1 MLFRPAHGLLILAAV
16 LGLSA
21 CSTDEWPVI
30 GKAAASFDGGS
41 VKMADYKLRLK
52 VLQEN
57 YRKQTASQGE
67 AKFPSL
73 DSPAGRSNETTLETE
88 SVQDLVDAVLVQR
101 EAQKRGINVTEDDI
115 NAQVDPFRKNYD
127 TQAAAERAQG
137 KSTKSFNDY
146 LNSLGYSLDRLREE
160 VRSRLY
166 EQRLE
171 DKLAQGRETAAIAA
185 LKGGQ
190 DVGAVAKQY
199 SDDVASAGSGGTLSL
214 HGKDLV
220 NVASLKPTI
229 DALQQPG
236 ATSPDFVR
244 ADDGFYYFKLTS
256 RDAAADVINM
266 QYIYIYDPKPELY
279 STTRRP
285 KWLMDM
291 LTQMEK
297 QAHVKYNVG
306 SKAS

>member
-1 MLFRPAHGLLILAAV
+1 MLIRPAHGLLLAAV
-16 LGLSA
+16 LGLA
-21 CSTDEWPVI
+21 GCSTDDWPVI
-30 GKAAASFDGGS
+30 GKSAASFDGGS
-41 VKMADYKLRLK
+41 IKMADYQLRLK

-57 YRKQTASQGE
+57 YKKQTQSQGE
-67 AKFPSL
+67 VKFPSL
-73 DSPAGRSNETTLETE
+73 DSPAGRSNESTLETE

-127 TQAAAERAQG
+127 AQAATERAQG

-171 DKLAQGRETAAIAA
+171 DKLAQGRKTAALNG
-185 LKGGQ
+185 LKANQ
-190 DVGAVAKQY
+190 DISAVAKQY
-199 SDDVASAGSGGTLSL
+199 SDDAASAGSGGVLSL
-214 HGKDLV
+214 HGKDLA
-220 NVASLKPTI
+220 NVPALKPAI
-229 DALQQPG
+229 DALQQP
-236 ATSPDFVR
+236 AASSTDFVR

-256 RDAAADVINM
+256 RDSATDVIKM

-285 KWLMDM
+285 KWLMD
-291 LTQMEK
+291 LIGQLEK
-297 QAHVKYNVG
+297 DAHVKYHVG
-306 SKAS
+306 SKAT

>member
-1 MLFRPAHGLLILAAV
+1 VVLA
-16 LGLSA
+16 A
-21 CSTDEWPVI
+21 CSTDDWPVI
-30 GKAAASFDGGS
+30 GKTAASFDGGS
-41 VKMADYKLRLK
+41 IKMADYKLRLN

-57 YRKQTASQGE
+57 YKKQTLSQGE
-67 AKFPSL
+67 VKFPSL
-73 DSPAGRSNETTLETE
+73 DSPAGRSNETGLETE

-127 TQAAAERAQG
+127 TQAATERAQG
-137 KSTKSFNDY
+137 QSTKSFNDY
-146 LNSLGYSLDRLREE
+146 LNSLGYSLDRLRDE

-171 DKLAQGRETAAIAA
+171 DKLAQGRKTLALSA
-185 LKGGQ
+185 LKANQ
-190 DVGAVAKQY
+190 DISAVSKKY
-199 SDDVASAGSGGTLSL
+199 SDDAASAGGGGVLSL
-214 HGKDLV
+214 RGKDLV
-220 NVASLKPTI
+220 NVPTLKPAI

-256 RDAAADVINM
+256 RDAATDKIDM

-285 KWLMDM
+285 KWLLD
-291 LTQMEK
+291 LIAQMEK
-297 QAHVKYNVG
+297 DAHVKYHVG
-306 SKAS
+306 SKAA

>member
-1 MLFRPAHGLLILAAV
+1 MLLRPAHGLLLAAV
-16 LGLSA
+16 LGLAA
-21 CSTDEWPVI
+21 CSTDDWPVI
-30 GKAAASFDGGS
+30 GKTAASFDGGS
-41 VKMADYKLRLK
+41 VKMSDYQLRLK

-57 YRKQTASQGE
+57 YKKQTASQGE
-67 AKFPSL
+67 VKFPSL
-73 DSPAGRSNETTLETE
+73 DSPAGRASETALETE
-88 SVQDLVDAVLVQR
+88 SAQDLVDAFLVQR
-101 EAQKRGINVTEDDI
+101 EAQKRGINITEDDI

-127 TQAAAERAQG
+127 TQAATERAQG
-137 KSTKSFNDY
+137 KATKSFNDY

-160 VRSRLY
+160 VRTRLY

-171 DKLAQGRETAAIAA
+171 DKLAQARKASATNA
-185 LKGGQ
+185 LKGNQ
-190 DVGAVAKQY
+190 DISAVAKQY
-199 SDDVASAGSGGTLSL
+199 SDDVASAGTGGALSL

-220 NVASLKPTI
+220 NVPALKPAI

-236 ATSPDFVR
+236 AISPDFVR

-256 RDAAADVINM
+256 RDPAADTIKM

-285 KWLMDM
+285 KWLIDLIM
-291 LTQMEK
+291 QMEQ
-297 QAHVKYNVG
+297 QAHVKYHVG